1 MTAPSATGR
10 DSRLPLLAAAITFL
24 VHLVAN
30 PHYGYFRDEL
40 YFIVCGRHPA
50 IGYVDQPPLAPLIAA
65 GTQLFGHS
73 LVLLRAAA
81 AVFAAVSVYV
91 TCVLAAELG
100 GGGVAPVFAAPS

>member
-1 MTAPSATGR
+1 MERSQISKDRTFAF
-10 DSRLPLLAAAITFL
+10 AAAAAAFVI
-24 VHLVAN
+24 HAIAN

-50 IGYVDQPPLAPLIAA
+50 LGYVDQPPLAPLIAA
-65 GTQLFGHS
+65 GTQIFGHS

-81 AVFAAVSVYV
+81 AVFAAASIYV

-100 GGGVAPVFAAPS
+100 GGAFAQIFAAL